1 MKYFFG
7 LIVVVVFIF
16 GGYLVMRAVGSNS
29 RVGGTAA
36 TPVAGDNVT
45 VVDGK
50 QIVELRAKGG
60 YTPRASTAKAG
71 IPTIL
76 RVDTNGTF
84 DCTATVRVPSL
95 NISQTLPAS
104 GATDIPLGELAVGT
118 LSGTCGMGMYP
129 FEINVQS

>member
-7 LIVVVVFIF
+7 LVVVVSLLF
-16 GGYLVMRAVGSNS
+16 GGYLVMQAVGSKGS
-29 RVGGTAA
+29 GAKTVTI
-36 TPVAGDNVT
+36 PVAGDNVT

-50 QIVELRAKGG
+50 QIIELRAKGG
-60 YTPRASTAKAG
+60 YTPRVSTAKTG

-76 RVDTNGTF
+76 RVDTDGTF
-84 DCTATVRVPSL
+84 DCSSSVRVPSL
-95 NISQTLPAS
+95 NISQVLPAS
-104 GATDIPLGELAVGT
+104 GATDIPLGELATGT